1 MLKDPVSQRDWH
13 DAHLI
18 DVLYDIHEDDATLG
32 YRILT
37 DELDQEHGISVGGN
51 RVHRLCRIAGLT
63 ASHHKKRGGK
73 SGKAGPAPHDDLL
86 AVVDEHG
93 VLRHEFTADRP
104 SAVWFRDI
112 SEHPTREGKLYIC
125 AVKDVFSNK
134 IVGYSIVS
142 RMKSSLAA
150 AAMRDAI
157 ALRSPAG
164 TMCHSDRGRSSQ
176 GQEGP
181 AAAEEQRPDR
191 VGGPRLRR
199 RRERNASMESFV
211 SLLQKNVL
219 DNRRLET

>member
-1 MLKDPVSQRDWH
+1 MPHRWPHRQPPQEGAVRAVRLVRRRTTTSSQSS
-13 DAHLI
+13 
-18 DVLYDIHEDDATLG
+18 T
-32 YRILT
+32 
-37 DELDQEHGISVGGN
+37 S
-51 RVHRLCRIAGLT
+51 T
-63 ASHHKKRGGK
+63 ASC
-73 SGKAGPAPHDDLL
+73 ATQ
-86 AVVDEHG
+86 
-93 VLRHEFTADRP
+93 FTADRP

-112 SEHPTREGKLYIC
+112 SEHPTREGKPYIC

-134 IVGYSIVS
+134 IVGYSIDS

-164 TMCHSDRGRSSQ
+164 TMRHSDRGRSIQ

-181 AAAEEQRPDR
+181 ATAEEQRPDR

-199 RRERNASMESFV
+199 RRERNASMGSFV